1 MSLHKSLKARN
12 KLARARNVLKRQERV
27 ERLEKEERWAQ
38 GQSVFG
44 LAKVRVKV
52 RSAGHGKKKAAEAE
66 APAAEAL
73 SEEAGEDTSPS

>member
-12 KLARARNVLKRQERV
+12 KLARARNVLKRQERI
-27 ERLEKEERWAQ
+27 ERLETEERWAL

-44 LAKVRVKV
+44 LAKVQVKV

-66 APAAEAL
+66 VPAAEAG
-73 SEEAGEDTSPS
+73 AGSAAEDARPS